1 MDLEKTSKR
10 LKKDKIIMINDT
22 CPINLHRISSGGV
35 EAQKLLSATRFLHI
49 RVFFSGM
56 AMEFLTSLTTALIYQ
71 MANKEML
78 RMTR

>member
-35 EAQKLLSATRFLHI
+35 EAQKPLSATRFLHI
-49 RVFFSGM
+49 RVCFQGWRWS
-56 AMEFLTSLTTALIYQ
+56 S
-71 MANKEML
+71 
-78 RMTR
+78 